1 MNEVVI
7 KPPEGMKHGKVFRPS
22 RMFLYK
28 ELTMG
33 IVVAVFFWAVVL
45 LSWMGLAYIIS
56 IDEGWSYTAYMNALF
71 WPVNFW
77 MWVLNAIW
85 LIPSVIVVPYYIKSI
100 EYSVIGESGEA
111 MPEIYVKKGIINVTR
126 KHVPFRTITNISSRA
141 GPFDRV
147 FGIGNVE
154 IETAGFSGS
163 NQMGPEEKIE
173 GVPFYEELRDYI
185 LAELR
190 RFRDPYAVATE
201 MTFPRDEPIPRMDD
215 SLQDEILLTLRE
227 IRDLLRKWK

>member
-7 KPPEGMKHGKVFRPS
+7 KPPEGMVRGKTFRPS
-22 RMFLYK
+22 RKLLYK
-28 ELTMG
+28 EWTMG
-33 IVVAVFFWAVVL
+33 VVLAVFFWAVVI
-45 LSWMGLAYIIS
+45 LSWMGLAYVIS
-56 IDEGWSYTAYMNALF
+56 IDEGWSYTTYMNNLF
-71 WPVNFW
+71 WPLNFW
-77 MWVLNAIW
+77 MWVFNAIW
-85 LIPSVIVVPYYIKSI
+85 FVPFAIVVPYYIKSI
-100 EYSVIGESGEA
+100 EYSVIAESGEA

-126 KHVPFRTITNISSRA
+126 KHVPFRTITNIASRA
-141 GPFDRV
+141 GPFDRA

-163 NQMGPEEKIE
+163 SQMGPEEKIE

-190 RFRDPYAVATE
+190 RFRDPYAIGTE
-201 MTFPRDEPIPRMDD
+201 MTFPRDEPIPRMED

-227 IRDLLRKWK
+227 IRDILRRWK